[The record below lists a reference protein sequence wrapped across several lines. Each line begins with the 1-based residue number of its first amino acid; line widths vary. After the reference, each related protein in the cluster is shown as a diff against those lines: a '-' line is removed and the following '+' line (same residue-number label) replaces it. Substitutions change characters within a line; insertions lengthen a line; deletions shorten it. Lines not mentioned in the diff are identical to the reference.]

1 MFTHKSINPSSHVGH
16 DLREL
21 RERSGWSREAVA
33 RETKIHESSIR
44 ALEEERWNE
53 ILDPVYAERLVRA
66 YVKFLGGKEKY
77 FVQKY
82 RACLREHQLG
92 SHSSERSPRKRHIR
106 ALDLAVLSR
115 FVAIGG
121 FLLFALI
128 LGGYVYFQVRTIRV
142 PPPLFVETP
151 IDGARLDEPI
161 VRVQGKTS
169 PEATVVVNDRQAI
182 VQTDGTFLI
191 DIDIP
196 RGTVIITISAKR
208 RHGQA
213 ATISRRVIFDR
224 PLPSFK

>member
-1 MFTHKSINPSSHVGH
+1 MFIHKSINPSSHVGP

-21 RERSGWSREAVA
+21 RERAGWSREAVA

-44 ALEEERWNE
+44 ALEEERFDE
-53 ILDPVYAERLVRA
+53 ILDPVYAERLLRA
-66 YVKFLGGKEKY
+66 YVNFLGGKEKY

-82 RACLREHQLG
+82 RSCLREHKL
-92 SHSSERSPRKRHIR
+92 EREPHEKLPRRRHIR

-128 LGGYVYFQVRTIRV
+128 LGGYVYLQVRTISV
-142 PPPLFVETP
+142 PPPLSVEAP
-151 IDGARLDEPI
+151 LDGARLDQPM

-169 PEATVVVNDRQAI
+169 PEATVLINDRQAI
-182 VQTDGTFLI
+182 VKTDGTFLI
-191 DIDIP
+191 DLDVP
-196 RGTVIITISAKR
+196 RGTVVITISAKR

-213 ATISRRVIFDR
+213 TTISRRVIYDR
-224 PLPSFK
+224 PLPSF